1 MRLRRLMGVADQ
13 IVASRFSSIDLS
25 NKAKAKLKTALRP
38 LKATCH
44 YLNKK
49 KVYSMDNQHKKIK
62 GYRDLTQ
69 AEIDDMNAIKAM
81 GESLKEMVEKA
92 KSQGDAVDQRWV
104 SIAEDHLQQGIM
116 AMVRSVAQP
125 DSF

>member
-92 KSQGDAVDQRWV
+92 KSKVMQL
-104 SIAEDHLQQGIM
+104 I
-116 AMVRSVAQP
+116 SVGCPLLKTTYNRALWLW
-125 DSF
+125 FVA